1 MSAKFVIQAMP
12 GDDAN
17 KTWQVFLPA
26 NIEDA
31 WENPDIFTGKYPEIV
46 NKRLRESWRED
57 TWPKTENSREW
68 SSFQWFQ

>member
-46 NKRLRESWRED
+46 NKRLRES
-57 TWPKTENSREW
+57 
-68 SSFQWFQ
+68 